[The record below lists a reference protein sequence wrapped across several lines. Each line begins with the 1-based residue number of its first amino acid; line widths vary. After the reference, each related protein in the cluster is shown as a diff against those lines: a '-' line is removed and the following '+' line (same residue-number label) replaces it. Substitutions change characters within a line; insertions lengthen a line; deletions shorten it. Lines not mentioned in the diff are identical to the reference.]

1 LKKTGD
7 SKLESKRK
15 RIRRLGFSKMIR
27 LALLHSTIRK
37 EEKLIIESA
46 IRRGIE
52 VKLIDLRE
60 IILDPD
66 RFEVDFDLALDRS
79 VSTVKGNYAIS
90 FFESLGVPVL
100 NNLKV
105 ATICQD
111 KFLTSMCLLK
121 AGVPTPKFALAF
133 DLEKAIEA
141 VDYLGGFPVVIKPP
155 LGSWGRLL
163 AKVNDVDALEA
174 VFEHKDVLGGPQQK
188 TLYLQEYIEKNGRD
202 IRVFVIGQEVIC
214 AVYRKSD
221 HWITNTARGAKT
233 EKCSLS
239 EELVEVGCQA
249 ARAIGGGLLALD
261 IFETQDGFKVNEIN
275 HTMEFR
281 NSEEPT
287 GVSISSAIVDYGLR
301 YLKEN
306 RFGGSN

>member
-1 LKKTGD
+1 MT
-7 SKLESKRK
+7 
-15 RIRRLGFSKMIR
+15 R

-37 EEKLIIESA
+37 EEKLIIESS
-46 IRRGIE
+46 IKKGVE
-52 VKLIDLRE
+52 VNLIDLRE
-60 IILDPD
+60 IILDPV
-66 RFEVDFDLALDRS
+66 RFEVNFDLALERS

-100 NNLKV
+100 NSLKV

-141 VDYLGGFPVVIKPP
+141 VDYLGGFPVIIKPP

-163 AKVNDVDALEA
+163 AKINDLDALEA
-174 VFEHKDVLGGPQQK
+174 IFEHKDLLGGPQHK
-188 TLYLQEYIEKNGRD
+188 ALYMQEYVEKNGHD
-202 IRVFVIGQEVIC
+202 IRAFVIGPEVIC
-214 AVYRKSD
+214 AVYRISE

-233 EKCSLS
+233 ENCLLS
-239 EELVEVGCQA
+239 DELVEIAGQA
-249 ARAIGGGLLALD
+249 AQAVGGGLLALD
-261 IFETQDGFKVNEIN
+261 IFETEDGFKVNEVN

-281 NSEEPT
+281 NSEGPT
-287 GVSISSAIVDYGLR
+287 GVSISSAIVDYCLR

-306 RFGGSN
+306 RFKNNS

>member
-1 LKKTGD
+1 MT
-7 SKLESKRK
+7 
-15 RIRRLGFSKMIR
+15 R

-46 IRRGIE
+46 VKKGIE
-52 VKLIDLRE
+52 VKLIDLRGM
-60 IILDPD
+60 ILDPVH
-66 RFEVDFDLALDRS
+66 FEVDFDLALERS

-90 FFESLGVPVL
+90 FFESLGVPVV
-100 NNLKV
+100 NSLKV
-105 ATICQD
+105 ATVCQD

-188 TLYLQEYIEKNGRD
+188 ALYMQEYVEKNGRD
-202 IRVFVIGQEVIC
+202 IRAFVTGQEVIC
-214 AVYRKSD
+214 AVYRTSE
-221 HWITNTARGAKT
+221 HWITNTARGART
-233 EKCSLS
+233 ENCPLS
-239 EELVEVGCQA
+239 DELVEVAKLA
-249 ARAIGGGLLALD
+249 AQAIGEGLLALD
-261 IFETQDGFKVNEIN
+261 IFETQDGFKVNEVN
-275 HTMEFR
+275 HTMEFK

-306 RFGGSN
+306 RFGSGT

>member
-1 LKKTGD
+1 MT
-7 SKLESKRK
+7 
-15 RIRRLGFSKMIR
+15 R

-46 IRRGIE
+46 IRRGVE
-52 VKLIDLRE
+52 VKLIDLRGM
-60 IILDPD
+60 ILDPVH
-66 RFEVDFDLALDRS
+66 FEVDFDLALERS

-90 FFESLGVPVL
+90 FFESLGVPVV
-100 NNLKV
+100 NSLKV

-188 TLYLQEYIEKNGRD
+188 ALYMQEYVEKNGRD
-202 IRVFVIGQEVIC
+202 IRAFVTGQEVIC
-214 AVYRKSD
+214 AVYRTSE
-221 HWITNTARGAKT
+221 HWITNTARGART
-233 EKCSLS
+233 ENCPLS
-239 EELVEVGCQA
+239 DELVEVAKLA
-249 ARAIGGGLLALD
+249 AQAIGEGLLALD
-261 IFETQDGFKVNEIN
+261 IFETQDGFKVNEVN
-275 HTMEFR
+275 HTMEFK

-306 RFGGSN
+306 RFGSSN

>member
-1 LKKTGD
+1 MT
-7 SKLESKRK
+7 
-15 RIRRLGFSKMIR
+15 R

-46 IRRGIE
+46 VKKGIE
-52 VKLIDLRE
+52 VKLIDLRGM
-60 IILDPD
+60 ILDPVH
-66 RFEVDFDLALDRS
+66 FEVDFDLALERS

-90 FFESLGVPVL
+90 FFESLGVPVV
-100 NNLKV
+100 NSLKV

-188 TLYLQEYIEKNGRD
+188 ALYMQEYVEKNGRD
-202 IRVFVIGQEVIC
+202 IRAFVTGQEVIC
-214 AVYRKSD
+214 AVYRTSE
-221 HWITNTARGAKT
+221 HWITNTARGART
-233 EKCSLS
+233 ENCPLS
-239 EELVEVGCQA
+239 DELVEVSRLA
-249 ARAIGGGLLALD
+249 AQAIGEGLLALD
-261 IFETQDGFKVNEIN
+261 
-275 HTMEFR
+275 
-281 NSEEPT
+281 
-287 GVSISSAIVDYGLR
+287 
-301 YLKEN
+301 
-306 RFGGSN
+306 

>member
-1 LKKTGD
+1 MT
-7 SKLESKRK
+7 
-15 RIRRLGFSKMIR
+15 R

-46 IRRGIE
+46 MRKGIE
-52 VKLIDLRE
+52 VKPIDLRE
-60 IILDPD
+60 TILDPD
-66 RFEVDFDLALDRS
+66 RFEVDFDLALGRS

-90 FFESLGVPVL
+90 FFESLGVPIL
-100 NNLKV
+100 NSLKV

-133 DLEKAIEA
+133 NLEKAIEA
-141 VDYLGGFPVVIKPP
+141 VDHLGGFPVVIKPP

-163 AKVNDVDALEA
+163 AKVNDMDALEA
-174 VFEHKDVLGGPQQK
+174 VFEHKNVLGSPQQK
-188 TLYLQEYIEKNGRD
+188 ALYLQEYVEKNGRD
-202 IRVFVIGQEVIC
+202 IRAFVIGQEVIC
-214 AVYRKSD
+214 AVYRTSE

-233 EKCSLS
+233 ENCPLS
-239 EELVEVGCQA
+239 DELVEVSRLA
-249 ARAIGGGLLALD
+249 ARAVGEGLLALD
-261 IFETQDGFKVNEIN
+261 IFETKDGFKVNEVN

-287 GVSISSAIVDYGLR
+287 GVSISSAIVDYCLR

-306 RFGGSN
+306 RF